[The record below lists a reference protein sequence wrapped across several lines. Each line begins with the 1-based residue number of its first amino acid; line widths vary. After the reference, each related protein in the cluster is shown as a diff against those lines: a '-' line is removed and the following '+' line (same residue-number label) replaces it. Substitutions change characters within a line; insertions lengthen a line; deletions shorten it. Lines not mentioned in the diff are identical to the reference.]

1 MSEVYEYVDDNSKI
15 DENCLTVD
23 FYFTSDVNKD
33 EAVAL
38 IDNIMSNV
46 ENYSELLS
54 HKPAIFT
61 KSPFVSEDV

>member
-1 MSEVYEYVDDNSKI
+1 MSEVYEYVDDNLKV

-23 FYFTSDVNKD
+23 FYFTSDVNKE

-38 IDNIMSNV
+38 VDNIMSNV
-46 ENYSELLS
+46 KGYSELLS
-54 HKPAIFT
+54 YKPAIFT